1 MERSPKILEKQLYD
15 IWLQQ
20 DFCDPLTTVSGE
32 EVVVL
37 DTGGVFPDTSGPDF
51 KNARIRI
58 GNLTYV
64 GDIEIDT
71 DYTDWKAHGHSID
84 NKYNKIVLH
93 ACLHNKYDQP
103 FVYTKDGRKVHTII
117 LSDYIDHS
125 KLEHLEEKVTAVE
138 SSNSHFLR
146 CAESVVDVDYKIK
159 EKFLAEL
166 GFLRLDKKCKRIY
179 SRLKELKYLK
189 EMHIKEPVMGY
200 ELTKEIDEQEFS
212 HSDFQEKELWEQLFY
227 EMIFEA
233 LGYSKNKNIML
244 QVAQS
249 ADVSFLKKLGL
260 DDQFTERVES
270 ALFHIG
276 GLIPEKKE
284 FPDSVIEKYVN
295 KLDDH
300 WNNIRRIYDGE
311 IYDETQWHFFKLRP
325 QNFPTIRIAGGTRIV
340 KEILYGN
347 LLSVFIKKISEI
359 RNFNVLI
366 NILRSILVVKSDGFW
381 KYHYVFNKPATSEIK
396 YFVGVSR
403 ADEMIINV
411 VLPFFAVYFD
421 IFGDEPLGK
430 KVLKLYGFFQ
440 QKSENKIVHE
450 VAENLAVLNLTKK
463 TVYQQGMI
471 ELFRN
476 YCSKGKCL
484 ECEIGKLVFS

>member
-15 IWLQQ
+15 IWLKQE
-20 DFCDPLTTVSGE
+20 FCQPLTTVSGE

-37 DTGGVFPDTSGPDF
+37 DTGIVTPDLSGPDF

-71 DYTDWKAHGHSID
+71 NYTDWKAHGHSID

-93 ACLHNKYDQP
+93 ACLHNKHEQP
-103 FVYTKDGRKVHTII
+103 FVYTKEGRKVHT
-117 LSDYIDHS
+117 LDLTEHIDS
-125 KLEHLEEKVTAVE
+125 NKLENIEEEVHVVE
-138 SSNSHFLR
+138 QKHSQFLK
-146 CAESVVDVDYKIK
+146 CAESVVEIDYKIK
-159 EKFLAEL
+159 EKLLSEL
-166 GFLRLDKKCKRIY
+166 GFKRLDKKCKRIY
-179 SRLKELKYLK
+179 ARLKELAYLK
-189 EMHIKEPVMGY
+189 EMHVKEPVVGY
-200 ELTKEIDEQEFS
+200 ELTRELDEREFT
-212 HSDFQEKELWEQLFY
+212 HEDFQDRELWEQLFY
-227 EMIFEA
+227 EMVFEA

-244 QVAQS
+244 HLAQS
-249 ADVSFLKKLGL
+249 ADISFLRKLGL
-260 DDQFTERVES
+260 DDEFTERVES
-270 ALFHIG
+270 ALYHIG
-276 GLIPEKKE
+276 GLVPEL
-284 FPDSVIEKYVN
+284 DSYPGEEIEKYVR
-295 KLDDH
+295 KIEEH
-300 WNNIRRIYDGE
+300 WDNIRRIYDAE

-347 LLSVFIKKISEI
+347 LIDVFVKKITEI

-381 KYHYVFNKPATSEIK
+381 KHHYVFDKPANGEIK

-403 ADEMIINV
+403 ADEIIINV
-411 VLPFFAVYFD
+411 LLPYFTIYFD
-421 IFGDEPLGK
+421 VFGEEALAK
-430 KVLKLYGFFQ
+430 KVFKLYAFFQ

-450 VAENLAVLNLTKK
+450 VAENLGVGNLTKK
-463 TVYQQGMI
+463 TLYQQGMI

-476 YCSKGKCL
+476 FCSKGRCMD
-484 ECEIGKLVFS
+484 CEIGKMVFD